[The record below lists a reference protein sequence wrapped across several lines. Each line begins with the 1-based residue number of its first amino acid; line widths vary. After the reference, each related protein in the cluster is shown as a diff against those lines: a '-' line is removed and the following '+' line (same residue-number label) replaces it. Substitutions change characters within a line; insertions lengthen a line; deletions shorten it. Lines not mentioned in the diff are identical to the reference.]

1 MIIKLKQVFDIVD
14 ERLAIDYCIDLSQ
27 YELYFDKPF
36 VSPVSVKGE
45 VFNRAGVVTLT
56 YTVSFVLKL
65 SCDRCLDNFS
75 RDFSFT
81 INQILVTS
89 LNTDN
94 DEYILVEDGALDLD
108 ELVMSD
114 ILLNLPA
121 KLLCSKDCKGLCQK
135 CGINLNRQSC
145 HCDKREVDPRL
156 EVLGEFLK

>member
-1 MIIKLKQVFDIVD
+1 MIIYLKQVFDIVD

-45 VFNRAGVVTLT
+45 VFNRAGIVTLT

-65 SCDRCLDNFS
+65 SCDRCLDSFS

-94 DEYILVEDGALDLD
+94 DEYILVEDSALDLD
-108 ELVMSD
+108 ELVLSD

-135 CGINLNRQSC
+135 CGINLNEQSC
-145 HCDKREVDPRL
+145 LCNKREVDPRL
-156 EVLGEFLK
+156 EVLGELLK